1 MSCLEPRGST
11 KPSAFA
17 RATTRSLRSP
27 PAAVAMRDR
36 FGFRCWLFAVGVLAF
51 CLAPAVAQ
59 TPANRDVETGES
71 QASDQAPA
79 NTTVVPRTPGAGKP
93 SGARGQ
99 VSMTAQLTEPGPA
112 ITQGL
117 VWRVFRDKTG
127 PAGKPQL
134 VSTHREANPIL
145 KLDPGTYRV
154 NVALGRANL
163 TRKISVVGDQA
174 TKEKFVLNAGGLRVV
189 PVLASGE
196 PASEKLVSFDVESD
210 ERDEHGQRTKVLTG
224 ARARVVLRLNAGI
237 YSIVSTYGDA
247 NAVARAEVS
256 VEAGKL
262 SEVAL
267 THAAANVSFKLVT
280 RGGGDAIA
288 DTQWSVTTA
297 QGDAVKES
305 SGALPTHVLAPGAY
319 VVRAKHA
326 GRLYKRDFAVQP
338 GDNVLVEVV
347 MP

>member
-1 MSCLEPRGST
+1 
-11 KPSAFA
+11 
-17 RATTRSLRSP
+17 
-27 PAAVAMRDR
+27 MRH
-36 FGFRCWLFAVGVLAF
+36 GVRCWLLAAGVLAF

-59 TPANRDVETGES
+59 APASRDAETGEA
-71 QASDQAPA
+71 QTPDQGPT
-79 NTTVVPRTPGAGKP
+79 NTTVVPRTPGAGKA
-93 SGARGQ
+93 GAGRGQ
-99 VSMTAQLTEPGPA
+99 VSMTAQLTDPGPV

-117 VWRVFRDKTG
+117 VWRVFRDKEG
-127 PAGKPQL
+127 QAGKPQL
-134 VSTHREANPIL
+134 VSTHREATPVL
-145 KLDPGTYRV
+145 KLDPGTYRI

-163 TRKISVVGDQA
+163 TRKIAVVGDQA
-174 TKEKFVLNAGGLRVV
+174 SKEKFVLNAGGLRVL

-196 PASEKLVSFDVESD
+196 PASGKLISFDVESD

-288 DTQWSVTTA
+288 DTHWSITTA
-297 QGDAVKES
+297 QGGAVKES
-305 SGALPTHVLAPGAY
+305 SGALPTHILAPGAY
-319 VVRAKHA
+319 VVRATHA
-326 GRLYKRDFAVQP
+326 GRFYKRDFAVQP

>member
-1 MSCLEPRGST
+1 V
-11 KPSAFA
+11 F
-17 RATTRSLRSP
+17 
-27 PAAVAMRDR
+27 
-36 FGFRCWLFAVGVLAF
+36 F
-51 CLAPAVAQ
+51 LAPAIAQ
-59 TPANRDVETGES
+59 APANRDSETGDP
-71 QASDQAPA
+71 QATDQAPA
-79 NTTVVPRTPGAGKP
+79 NTTVVPRTPGGASKP
-93 SGARGQ
+93 SGGRGQ
-99 VSMTAQLTEPGPA
+99 VSVAAQLTDPGPA

-117 VWRVFRDKTG
+117 VWRVFRDKAG

-134 VSTHREANPIL
+134 VSTHREANPVL
-145 KLDPGTYRV
+145 KLDPGTYRI

-163 TRKISVVGDQA
+163 TRKISVVADQA
-174 TKEKFVLNAGGLRVV
+174 IKEKFVLNAGGLRLL

-196 PASEKLVSFDVESD
+196 PVSEKLVSFDIESD
-210 ERDEHGQRTKVLTG
+210 ERDEHGQRTKVVTG
-224 ARARVVLRLNAGI
+224 AKARVVLRLNAGI

-288 DTQWSVTTA
+288 DTQWSIATT

-305 SGALPTHVLAPGAY
+305 SGALPTHILAPGAY

-326 GRLYKRDFAVQP
+326 GRLYKRDFAVRP